1 MTTNTIIAEVVKIIL
16 KHAKPTRIYLYGSR
30 NGGEATETSDID
42 IAYEDPEYRDF
53 EAIESD
59 IEELTTLLKIDV
71 KNLAF
76 TEERFRSRVI
86 STGRVLYSADKKLR
100 FEDALYNLKRS
111 LERLES
117 AMSSRESLFKEGFS
131 EFYLDIMVKRFEFT
145 YEMSWKS
152 IKRYL
157 AFNGI
162 DSTSPRSCFKEAYA
176 MGIIADES
184 VWLSMIEDRNLTSHI
199 YSEEETRG
207 ILDRID
213 DYVAAFGGLAK
224 ELNARLEREG

>member
-1 MTTNTIIAEVVKIIL
+1 MTTSTIIAEVVKIIL
-16 KHAKPTRIYLYGSR
+16 KHAKPSRIYLYGSR
-30 NGGEATETSDID
+30 NGGEAMETSDID
-42 IAYEDPEYRDF
+42 IAYEDPGFRDF

-59 IEELTTLLKIDV
+59 IEGLNTLVKIDV

-76 TEERFRSRVI
+76 SEERFRSRVR

-111 LERLES
+111 MERLES
-117 AMSSRESLFKEGFS
+117 AMSSRETLFEEGFS
-131 EFYLDIMVKRFEFT
+131 EFYLDIIVKRFEFT

-162 DSTSPRSCFKEAYA
+162 DSKSPRSCFKEAYA
-176 MGIIADES
+176 MEIIADES

-199 YSEEETRG
+199 YSEEEAQG
-207 ILDRID
+207 ILERID
-213 DYVAAFGGLAK
+213 GYVAAFGGLVK